1 MVKNSDTSRTVDENE
16 AGLSVEWSQIEG
28 EGLVRVVPTEDFKT
42 GVLLVAELAQIAE
55 AQNHDPE
62 VLLTND
68 KVVITLYS
76 HDVQDVTERDIKF
89 ARTVDELIG

>member
-28 EGLVRVVPTEDFKT
+28 EGLVRVVPTDSFGT
-42 GVLLVAELAQIAE
+42 GVAFVAELARIAE
-55 AQNHDPE
+55 AHNHDPE
-62 VLLTND
+62 VLLAHD

-76 HDVQDVTERDIKF
+76 HDVQDVTERDIEF
-89 ARTVDELIG
+89 ARAVDALIG